1 MTTATKTKATASKS
15 APAPSEAEQPKMAL
29 RITAKPAEGFRRCGV
44 HHPANAIDYPEGR
57 FSAAE
62 IRALKSEAN
71 LVVHEL

>member
-1 MTTATKTKATASKS
+1 MTTAIKAKTSAAKS
-15 APAPSEAEQPKMAL
+15 TSTQSGSEPPKMAL

-44 HHPANAIDYPEGR
+44 HHPANAVDYPEGR

-62 IRALKSEAN
+62 IRVLKNEAN